1 MNKGKKNSIVGIII
15 TIAILIFLVAVSN
28 IKIDH
33 ISKIG
38 SPFTTF
44 ANNIQNGLVYLKNR
58 ISGNEQ
64 FFINVDEMKAE
75 NEKLKKENSELQQTL
90 REFEIVKAE
99 NSTLREYVNLTD
111 KYSEYTT
118 YPAYVVQSD
127 ISNYSKTIIINAGKK
142 DGIDVN
148 MPVISDKGLVGHVIS
163 VTENSAK
170 VQTIIDTSSIVT
182 CTMSTTRDSIAARG
196 VIDSDKEL
204 KGSYIPTEANVLDG
218 DSVETSGIGG
228 IYPKGIHVGTIKRV
242 VNTKNITNRYAI
254 IETAVD
260 FKKLETVLVIKN
272 K

>member
-44 ANNIQNGLVYLKNR
+44 ANNIQNGLVYLKNK

-99 NSTLREYVNLTD
+99 NSTLKEYVNLTD

-118 YPAYVVQSD
+118 YPAYVIQTD

-148 MPVISDKGLVGHVIS
+148 ILGREQPQKCLSRWRKIHDKYGPNGLLQ
-163 VTENSAK
+163 EN
-170 VQTIIDTSSIVT
+170 
-182 CTMSTTRDSIAARG
+182 R
-196 VIDSDKEL
+196 
-204 KGSYIPTEANVLDG
+204 
-218 DSVETSGIGG
+218 GIGSSG
-228 IYPKGIHVGTIKRV
+228 RPSKKVLTTEEKLAKLERENEILKEQVH
-242 VNTKNITNRYAI
+242 
-254 IETAVD
+254 
-260 FKKLETVLVIKN
+260 FLKKLRGWE
-272 K
+272 